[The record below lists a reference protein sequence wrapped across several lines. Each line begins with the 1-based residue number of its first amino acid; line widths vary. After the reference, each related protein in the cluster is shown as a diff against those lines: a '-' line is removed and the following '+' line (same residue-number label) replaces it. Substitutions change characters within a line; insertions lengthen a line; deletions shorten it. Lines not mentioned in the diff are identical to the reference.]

1 MVDAEKF
8 LYSFTTIIEK
18 APLQT
23 YGAGLVFC
31 SANSDIRHRFW
42 EQRLAGIKN
51 VFGTGDN
58 ESLFIQALK
67 HDGQVVAVA
76 FSPDGQ
82 HLATAS
88 TDKTARLWNPV
99 TGKCIHL
106 LDGHSD
112 AVSTISFSPDGRLL
126 ATGSG
131 TMVRIWDTATGIR
144 KYALEGHSQDIH
156 NIAFSQDGELLVSA
170 SSEGKI
176 CLWHPATGALKKELD
191 GKFFAISP
199 NNEFVAVA
207 AERSVSLW
215 NTAKGTT
222 YHKLEDGDNETVLS
236 MAFSPDSQVLAIA
249 SRERACRRIRLW
261 DVTTGTCKQTHT
273 VGHFDTGPLS
283 FSPDGAFIA
292 LGLHSSVALM
302 DVAKGSIETLSH
314 AREDD
319 GRVSS
324 LAFSP
329 DGKLLAA
336 ARNWSSRIA
345 LFDMTSRGR
354 ASESLG
360 IHTARVR
367 GVAFSDSNLLASASS
382 DGTAGIWHTSVGSS
396 PSTWESLRDMVTGR
410 NNRMLDKC
418 NHAQAVMF
426 SPDGSLL
433 ATIAY
438 YGCTVSVW
446 ETATGAHKHTLSLL
460 FPVDSIT
467 FSPDNE
473 SLVVFFRE
481 RQVLEI
487 HNIETNA
494 RKAIV
499 DGYRQHLIPDPAAS
513 FKENVVW
520 GVAAFGMRYVWDAA
534 SVHVAAC
541 KDLGRT
547 FSRIIAFSFS
557 HDGKQL
563 ALASDTWI
571 RLYDTVENRDIWR
584 LDDYQGPAVRA
595 IAFSPGKDCILMA
608 LEDGTMQ
615 LWDAELRGRKQVL
628 DGHPDSAVA
637 VAMSPNKETIA
648 SASADGSLWL
658 WDTATGNRKDTT
670 DLSRYLL
677 HTRELRFSDDG
688 RYLKTDEGWVSL
700 SPETSSGEIAVRGN
714 PGDSVSINEDWLSWD
729 GSNFLW
735 LPPDYQAVD
744 ADFSNNAVVMLHP
757 SWKVTLIEF
766 ECV

>member
-1 MVDAEKF
+1 MIDAEKF
-8 LYSFTTIIEK
+8 LYNFTSIIEK
-18 APLQT
+18 SPLQT

-31 SANSDIRHRFW
+31 GANSDIRHRFW
-42 EQRLAGIKN
+42 DRRLAGIKN

-58 ESLFIQALK
+58 ESSFIQALK

-144 KYALEGHSQDIH
+144 KSTLEGHSQDIH

-170 SSEGKI
+170 SSEGKV
-176 CLWHPATGALKKELD
+176 CLWHPATGTLKKELD

-199 NNEFVAVA
+199 SNEFVAIA
-207 AERSVSLW
+207 TERSVSLW
-215 NTAKGTT
+215 NTAKGTIN
-222 YHKLEDGDNETVLS
+222 HKLEDQDNETVLS

-249 SRERACRRIRLW
+249 SRQRTWRSIRLW

-273 VGHFDTGPLS
+273 VGYLDIGQLS
-283 FSPDGAFIA
+283 FSPDGAFIGV
-292 LGLHSSVALM
+292 GLHSSVALM
-302 DVAKGSIETLSH
+302 DVAKGSIKTLSH
-314 AREDD
+314 AREGD
-319 GRVSS
+319 GMVSS

-329 DGKLLAA
+329 NGKLLAA
-336 ARNWSSRIA
+336 TRTWSSRIE

-360 IHTARVR
+360 VHTARVR
-367 GVAFSDSNLLASASS
+367 GVAFSDSNLLASASD

-396 PSTWESLRDMVTGR
+396 PSTWESLRGMVTGS

-418 NHAQAVMF
+418 NHAKAVMF

-438 YGCTVSVW
+438 YGCTVSIW
-446 ETATGAHKHTLSLL
+446 DTATGAHKHTFSLL
-460 FPVDSIT
+460 FPDDSIT

-473 SLVVFFRE
+473 SLVVFFRK
-481 RQVLEI
+481 RRVLEV

-494 RKAIV
+494 RKAVV
-499 DGYRQHLIPDPAAS
+499 DGYRQHLIPDPVELI
-513 FKENVVW
+513 KENVVW
-520 GVAAFGMRYVWDAA
+520 GIAAFGMGYVWDAA
-534 SVHVAAC
+534 SVAAC

-547 FSRIIAFSFS
+547 FSHIIAFSFS

-571 RLYDTVENRDIWR
+571 RLYDTVKNRYIWK

-595 IAFSPGKDCILMA
+595 IAFSPGKDCIVMA
-608 LEDGTMQ
+608 LDDGTMQ
-615 LWDAELRGRKQVL
+615 LWDTELRGRKQIL
-628 DGHPDSAVA
+628 HGHPDSVVA
-637 VAMSPNKETIA
+637 VAISPNKDTIA

-658 WDTATGNRKDTT
+658 WDTATGGRKATT
-670 DLSRYLL
+670 DLSRYCL

-700 SPETSSGEIAVRGN
+700 SPETSSGANAVREN
-714 PGDSVSINEDWLSWD
+714 PGDSVSINEDWLSWE

-735 LPPDYQAVD
+735 LPPDYRAVD

-766 ECV
+766 EYV